1 VVQSLV
7 AVPAYHLQ
15 AGRIRGWELGGYGVP
30 ELYIECIGRAGGH
43 GLVLPGLGGR
53 DPSDALAPFA
63 GLLLAGGGDV
73 DPERYGQHPHP
84 SVYGMDAER
93 DEAEVGLACAAV
105 ERGLPVLAICRGVQV
120 LNVALG
126 GTLHQHLPDGEA
138 WSAHG
143 APSDGGAVPHDVQ
156 VAAGTRLAAAC
167 HAEALVAMSHH
178 HQGVDRLGD
187 GLVATAWTADGL
199 VEGVELSGPAWVVGV
214 QWHPEMSAAD
224 DPAQQSLFD
233 AFVDRLDR
241 D

>member
-1 VVQSLV
+1 MVQSLV

-84 SVYGMDAER
+84 SVYGMDAE
-93 DEAEVGLACAAV
+93 
-105 ERGLPVLAICRGVQV
+105 
-120 LNVALG
+120 
-126 GTLHQHLPDGEA
+126 PDGEA

-156 VAAGTRLAAAC
+156 VVAGTRLAAAC